1 MIADWLNHNEQPDA
15 NVFKLIHVRE
25 KKSPTDEII
34 DYLQESIVSSY
45 RSIDMYKFM
54 LEGRSE
60 AEIKSYIEDYVIPS
74 AKDQIV
80 KNVRQGD
87 WGEILTSLIVQK
99 FQGLEVP
106 IDKLRWKFNKD
117 RSVFSTDMLAH
128 NQGEE
133 IKELYY
139 YEIKTRL
146 QPNKKESP
154 AKGVPVNYITILAHN
169 SLLKEQSA
177 PTEAIADFLVRYHVE
192 HEDYIKAAKY
202 RDVVLN
208 PDKYPKNYELFFI
221 IEKDKYI
228 DDIIAE
234 LNALPPRLLP
244 LNVTIVFIDNLK
256 ILIEESWKDIEK
268 IVAQLIKS

>member
-1 MIADWLNHNEQPDA
+1 MIADWLNYNKQPDA

-34 DYLQESIVSSY
+34 DYIKDRIVSSY

-54 LEGRSE
+54 LEGCSE

-128 NQGEE
+128 NQGKE

-146 QPNKKESP
+146 QPNRKESP

-192 HEDYIKAAKY
+192 HKDYTKAAKY
-202 RDVVLN
+202 RDIVLN
-208 PDKYPKNYELFFI
+208 PDKYPKKFELFFI

-228 DDIIAE
+228 DDIVSE
-234 LNALPPRLLP
+234 LNALPPQLLP

-256 ILIEESWKDIEK
+256 NLIEESWKDIEM
-268 IVAQLIKS
+268 IVGQLIK